1 MRHFYTR
8 LTLGIVFLVCLV
20 FSIITLNIPFA
31 LLYIFLSAAMLLSAY
46 SLWKKKGDD
55 QDGSSQGKYA
65 RDGNSRSSEYSEKDI
80 PDRDSRR

>member
-31 LLYIFLSAAMLLSAY
+31 LLYVFLSAAMLLSAH
-46 SLWKKKGDD
+46 SLWEKGRDD
-55 QDGSSQGKYA
+55 QS
-65 RDGNSRSSEYSEKDI
+65 RDGQNRDRGSQQMNIQEK
-80 PDRDSRR
+80 DSRR

>member
-31 LLYIFLSAAMLLSAY
+31 LLYVFLSAAMLLSAH
-46 SLWKKKGDD
+46 SLWEKGRDD
-55 QDGSSQGKYA
+55 QSRDDQNRDRSSQ
-65 RDGNSRSSEYSEKDI
+65 EKNI
-80 PDRDSRR
+80 QEKDSRR

>member
-31 LLYIFLSAAMLLSAY
+31 LLYVFLSAAMLLSAH
-46 SLWKKKGDD
+46 SLWKKGRDD
-55 QDGSSQGKYA
+55 QSRDDKNRDRSSQ
-65 RDGNSRSSEYSEKDI
+65 EKNI
-80 PDRDSRR
+80 QEKDSRR

>member
-31 LLYIFLSAAMLLSAY
+31 LLYVFLSAAMLLSAH
-46 SLWKKKGDD
+46 SLWEKGRDD
-55 QDGSSQGKYA
+55 QSRDDQNRDDQNRDRSSQ
-65 RDGNSRSSEYSEKDI
+65 EKNI
-80 PDRDSRR
+80 QEKDSRR